1 MPRSTIIHVSAG
13 PPCHPGRSA
22 FPSPVGDHDYPC
34 ATFPMG
40 WRLKCSL
47 TCTPHP
53 TVCHTA
59 RQSAAVVH
67 QPQAL
72 RPGVVPVSARHGREP
87 LPPAEVLP
95 RRRTMPGTLG
105 SMTHPSSLLRA
116 QAPDQDPPTSLG
128 CPSVRG
134 SVQVVA
140 SPCWALALPGVLS
153 APLSPDAWTHT
164 PVVPLVRI
172 PVPSQRTS
180 AFAASETARHS
191 PVSVRRLRYG
201 DDIGA
206 AVIRSCSGLRICSPP
221 RSLLPPWV
229 C

>member
-1 MPRSTIIHVSAG
+1 VPRSTIVHVSTG
-13 PPCHPGRSA
+13 PPCHPGQSA

-34 ATFPMG
+34 AAFPIG

-47 TCTPHP
+47 TYTPHH

-67 QPQAL
+67 QTQAL
-72 RPGVVPVSARHGREP
+72 RPVVVPVSDRHGREP
-87 LPPAEVLP
+87 LHPAEVLP
-95 RRRTMPGTLG
+95 CRSTMPGTLG
-105 SMTHPSSLLRA
+105 SITHPSSLLRA
-116 QAPDQDPPTSLG
+116 HAPDQDPPTSLG
-128 CPSVRG
+128 CPSVSG

-164 PVVPLVRI
+164 PAVPLVPT
-172 PVPSQRTS
+172 PVSSQRTS
-180 AFAASETARHS
+180 AFAALEPARHAT
-191 PVSVRRLRYG
+191 VSVQRLPYG

-206 AVIRSCSGLRICSPP
+206 AVIR
-221 RSLLPPWV
+221 
-229 C
+229 